1 MYNQDNE
8 GNLPP
13 EVVRFKN
20 ELARADGVLIVTP
33 EHDRSIP
40 AVLKNAIDWGA
51 RPWGKNSWIGKP
63 GFITGTS
70 PGAIGSALA
79 QQHLRSVMT
88 GLGMI
93 LLGGEAYVTFKPNL
107 IDDHGNIGDE
117 STRKFLAGFCR
128 SLRASG
134 VPLDLGGAGFGGVG
148 LLRVGPSPWGASV
161 ASLEGRRPKRCSIL
175 RGPRIAAKC
184 TQAAPAMARAPEDAH
199 PLRSARDRDHAGA

>member
-1 MYNQDNE
+1 MAGSTILPRIAVIVGSSRRDSINRKLAQALVRLGTGKFDATFARIDDLPMYNQDNE

-20 ELARADGVLIVTP
+20 DIARADGVLIVTP

-51 RPWGKNSWIGKP
+51 RPWGKNSWPGKP
-63 GFITGTS
+63 AFITGTS

-93 LLGGEAYVTFKPNL
+93 LLGGEAYVTFKPDL
-107 IDDHGNIGDE
+107 IDEHGNIGDD
-117 STRKFLAGFCR
+117 STKKFLADFVDR
-128 SLRASG
+128 FA
-134 VPLDLGGAGFGGVG
+134 DLVTR
-148 LLRVGPSPWGASV
+148 L
-161 ASLEGRRPKRCSIL
+161 
-175 RGPRIAAKC
+175 
-184 TQAAPAMARAPEDAH
+184 APAVAQA
-199 PLRSARDRDHAGA
+199 SAA

>member
-1 MYNQDNE
+1 MAGSAILPRIAVIVGSNRRDSINRKLAQALVRLGAGKFDATFARIDDLPMYNQDNE
-8 GNLPP
+8 RDLSP

-20 ELARADGVLIVTP
+20 EIARADGVLIVTP

-51 RPWGKNSWIGKP
+51 RPWGKNSWPGKP
-63 GFITGTS
+63 AFITGTS

-107 IDDHGNIGDE
+107 IDEDGDIGDD
-117 STRKFLAGFCR
+117 STKKFLADFVDR
-128 SLRASG
+128 FA
-134 VPLDLGGAGFGGVG
+134 DLVTR
-148 LLRVGPSPWGASV
+148 LTP
-161 ASLEGRRPKRCSIL
+161 
-175 RGPRIAAKC
+175 AA
-184 TQAAPAMARAPEDAH
+184 TQA
-199 PLRSARDRDHAGA
+199 SAA